1 MFGIVFIQKGIQC
14 QIQALKTNV
23 WLNCHLLQDHGNHCL
38 VSPMGGH
45 WLVPCGWESGFGCS
59 SAA

>member
-23 WLNCHLLQDHGNHCL
+23 WLNCHLLQDHGNCCL
-38 VSPMGGH
+38 A
-45 WLVPCGWESGFGCS
+45 FQTS
-59 SAA
+59 SR